1 MLEAKYRHLYQ
12 HCLVDGFA
20 SMLSHVEFIQPKH
33 LSLLSCF
40 FGTLVVPFLF
50 YQHAFLAI
58 IALLVSGYLD
68 SVDGTLARLKKTSS
82 VAGAVLDIS
91 CDRVVEFAVVMGL
104 YLQNHLQWPDRG
116 FWCILMLGSILLCIT
131 TFLLAA
137 AASENNS
144 NKSFHYSSGLMER
157 PEAFVFFIAMMLF
170 PHVFAGLAALFSLL
184 VLYTAAVRMMQLL
197 RQC

>member
-12 HCLVDGFA
+12 QCLVDGFA
-20 SMLSHVEFIQPKH
+20 SMLSRVEFIKPKH
-33 LSLLSCF
+33 LSLLSCCS
-40 FGTLVVPFLF
+40 GLLAIPFLF
-50 YQHAFLAI
+50 YQHPYWAVL
-58 IALLVSGYLD
+58 ALLISGYLD

-82 VAGAVLDIS
+82 VSGAVLDIS

-104 YLQNHLQWPDRG
+104 YLQNPTRG

-131 TFLLAA
+131 SFLLAA
-137 AASENNS
+137 AASENTS
-144 NKSFHYSSGLMER
+144 NKSFHYSPGLMER
-157 PEAFVFFIAMMLF
+157 PEAFAFFIAMMIF
-170 PHVFAGLAALFSLL
+170 PGVFEGLAVLFSLL